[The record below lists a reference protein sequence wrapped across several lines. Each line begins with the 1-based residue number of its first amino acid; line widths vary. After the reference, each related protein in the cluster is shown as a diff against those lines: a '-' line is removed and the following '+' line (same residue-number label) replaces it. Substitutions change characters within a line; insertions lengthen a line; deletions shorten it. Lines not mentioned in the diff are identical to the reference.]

1 MIHSDEIKQSIKK
14 ILVFTLFLTTIAI
27 TPWMTIDPINL
38 VKLTTLSAG
47 AFGIGSL
54 LLIAAKKAFF
64 LKHCWA
70 SLLSLLLV
78 FQLFLVLLF
87 SESSLSSQFFGTM
100 GRNTGL
106 LCYVSLMLVLTGSI
120 FVSETEAYK
129 AIIKVAII
137 VGGISG
143 IYGGL
148 QYLGADP
155 INWANKYS
163 PVIGFLGNPNFQSSL
178 LGLGAIAS
186 IVLTLD
192 PATKQ
197 WLRVISVAT
206 VFISLAVAAVS
217 HSQQGL
223 LVFAIGIAVLGY
235 FKVKHLGKNVV
246 TGVYI
251 SGLFATTFVTVLGF
265 LNKGFLSSFL
275 YQPSVTYRGDY
286 WRAGWNMALHNPL
299 FGVGLDSY
307 GDNYRKYRTL
317 EATLRRGPEVVSNA
331 AHNVFI
337 DFAANGGMPLL
348 LIYIAFLGLAIQK
361 IHRYARNGSRD
372 HFFEGVVAVW
382 VGFMAQSVI
391 SINQIGLAVWGWVL
405 TGLIIGWESKVSNSQ
420 DLQVAKKVH
429 KSKNFEQASNPKNFL
444 VLLVG
449 LVIGLSIS
457 LPPLVASAREKTAMA
472 STQLEKI
479 LQAERAWP
487 QDPTRSNQ
495 IASILVSNSLNR
507 EALKIARTTTKRF
520 PDNFEAWKVL
530 SQIPSVPESEKAKA
544 LNEMKILDPLNPSLK

>member
-1 MIHSDEIKQSIKK
+1 MS
-14 ILVFTLFLTTIAI
+14 
-27 TPWMTIDPINL
+27 IDPINL

-54 LLIAAKKAFF
+54 LLIPAKKAFF
-64 LKHCWA
+64 LKYRWA

-87 SESSLSSQFFGTM
+87 SESSPSSQFFGTM

-106 LCYVSLMLVLTGSI
+106 LCFVSLMLVLIGGI
-120 FVSETEAYK
+120 FVSETEAFK

-186 IVLTLD
+186 VVLALG
-192 PATKQ
+192 PATK
-197 WLRVISVAT
+197 RPMRIVAVT
-206 VFISLAVAAVS
+206 IVFISLVVAAIS

-235 FKVKHLGKNVV
+235 FKVKHLNKTII
-246 TGVYI
+246 TGIYI
-251 SGLFATTFVTVLGF
+251 SGLIVSTFVTVLGF
-265 LNKGFLSSFL
+265 LNKGFLSSYL
-275 YQPSVTYRGDY
+275 YQASVTYRGDY
-286 WRAGWNMALHNPL
+286 WRAGWSMALHNPL

-307 GDNYRKYRTL
+307 GDNYRRYRTL
-317 EATLRRGPEVVSNA
+317 EATLRRGPDVVSNA

-337 DFAANGGMPLL
+337 DLAANGGLPLL
-348 LIYIAFLGLAIQK
+348 VIYIGFLGLAIQK
-361 IHRYARNGSRD
+361 IFKYARNGSRD
-372 HFFEGVVAVW
+372 HYFEGVIAVW
-382 VGFMAQSVI
+382 VGFVAQSVI

-405 TGLIIGWESKVSNSQ
+405 TGLIIGWESKVCNSQ
-420 DLQVAKKVH
+420 DVQVAKKVY
-429 KSKNFEQASNPKNFL
+429 KSKNVEQASNPKNFL
-444 VLLVG
+444 VLLLGIVLG
-449 LVIGLSIS
+449 FTIS
-457 LPPLVASAREKTAMA
+457 LPPLVASAREKSAMA

-495 IASILVSNSLNR
+495 IASILVSNSLNK
-507 EALKIARTTTKRF
+507 EALKIARITTKRF
-520 PDNFEAWKVL
+520 PNNFEAWKVL
-530 SQIPSVPESEKAKA
+530 SQIPSIPESEKVKA
-544 LNEMKILDPLNPSLK
+544 LKEMKILDPLNPTLR